1 MNPVHRLFAGL
12 AALAGMT
19 GVLLVLA
26 AATATAA
33 LAKPG
38 PAHTPRPL
46 NHPILPAGHI
56 QQTVHEGSVHIPI
69 LNDGGG
75 GVAGWQIALIVIS
88 TTLIAA
94 AAVFLDRAWV
104 AHRKA
109 VVV

>member
-1 MNPVHRLFAGL
+1 MNPVRRLFAGL

-56 QQTVHEGSVHIPI
+56 QQTVHQGSVHIPI
-69 LNDGGG
+69 LNGGG

-109 VVV
+109 VVL